1 MNDPDDKAAQ
11 RTDSTAGESAT
22 ADRQKLSAGRA
33 LLNKLKSLQRF
44 GPISFLVEWI
54 KCLSEHRVS
63 LVGAQL
69 AYYLMLSFFPFT
81 IFLLSIFSY
90 SRFGSEEILANQLA
104 LLPEASSNFL
114 KPILLNIVR
123 VRSTAL
129 LSTSLFL
136 ALWSSSTGIKNLLNE
151 MSRIFNQGQNKR
163 PFWRT
168 RLAAVAATVLIA
180 VLMILILASQVFG
193 NVIYNYLSR
202 YFAWN
207 EISSTIWDTLVTY
220 IPLVILSLGLAMLYR
235 YGPYFEPGCRLSFG
249 KAWIS
254 GAVAAVSW
262 VLISYLFR
270 IYVNN
275 FANYANVYGSLVG
288 IVLLLLWLYFSAVVI
303 MAGSVFASVWQE
315 RSRRRM
321 VQ

>member
-11 RTDSTAGESAT
+11 KTDYPEEESAT
-22 ADRQKLSAGRA
+22 ADRQKLSAGRT
-33 LLNKLKSLQRF
+33 LLNKLKFLQRF

-54 KCLSEHRVS
+54 RRMSENRVS

-114 KPILLNIVR
+114 TPILLNIVR
-123 VRSTAL
+123 TRSTAL

-136 ALWSSSTGIKNLLNE
+136 ALWSSSTGIKNLINE

-168 RLAAVAATVLIA
+168 RLVAAAATVLIV

-202 YFAWN
+202 YFSWS
-207 EISSTIWDTLVTY
+207 EISHSIWDALVTY

-235 YGPYFEPGCRLSFG
+235 YGPYFEPGCRLSFR
-249 KAWIS
+249 KAWVS
-254 GAVAAVSW
+254 GGVAAVSW

-288 IVLLLLWLYFSAVVI
+288 IILLLFWLYLSAVVI

-315 RSRRRM
+315 RSRRKM
-321 VQ
+321 IQ